1 MKSKAGYALL
11 MAGLVLMAMG
21 ASKEDQSFRD
31 KFDVDKAN
39 LGPDGKN
46 PYFPLTPGRALSY
59 SGEDATLLITVLD
72 ETQVIDGVTCRV
84 VEEKEKKAGKL
95 VEISRNFFAADK
107 TDGAVYYFGEDV
119 DIYKKDKVVSHESA
133 WRAGENGARFG
144 LMVPAKAKVGDKF
157 YEEVAPKVA
166 MDRAE
171 VKSVDKTVK
180 VPAGTY
186 ENCWHM
192 DESSAVEKGTSVK
205 MYAPGVGLIKDD
217 EMDLVKIESE
227 GK

>member
-1 MKSKAGYALL
+1 MKKKAAFTLLLSALL
-11 MAGLVLMAMG
+11 FLGVG
-21 ASKEDQSFRD
+21 ASKEDKSFRD
-31 KFDVDKAN
+31 QFDVDKAN
-39 LGPDGKN
+39 LGLEGKN
-46 PYFPLTPGRALSY
+46 PYFPLTPGRSLSY

-72 ETQVIDGVTCRV
+72 ETQVIDGVTCHV
-84 VEEKEKKAGKL
+84 VEEREKKDGKL

-119 DIYKKDKVVSHESA
+119 DIYKNDKVVSHESA
-133 WRAGENGARFG
+133 WRAGEKGAHFG

-171 VKSVDKTVK
+171 VKSIDKTVK
-180 VPAGTY
+180 VPAGSF